1 MKDTN
6 LKSDPLFLSC
16 SLLSYVAISMRKES
30 KDLFL
35 SMKKKKPT
43 NGEWSVSLI

>member
-35 SMKKKKPT
+35 SMKKKPT